1 MCAEVTGLSLNIKLL
16 ITMNDGQTQF
26 YNSADFYRFI
36 NPRTEYNK
44 KKWGVHIR
52 VHKGSIRVIWT
63 SPYWGVHQ
71 MADPDLQI

>member
-36 NPRTEYNK
+36 NPRNEYNK
-44 KKWGVHIR
+44 KNGGPYW
-52 VHKGSIRVIWT
+52 GSIRGSIKVIWT
-63 SPYWGVHQ
+63 GPYWGVHR
-71 MADPDLQI
+71 MADPD